1 MGLFDKLFGTRSER
15 EIKRIQ
21 PIADKVLALES
32 EYKALSDEALKAK
45 TTEFKGRLAQG
56 ETLDDLLPEAFA
68 AIREAADRGSGGAQH
83 DTRPAP
89 PGVCRRYYLLHQ

>member
-45 TTEFKGRLAQG
+45 TGEFKARYEKGHSWLLIVHWVQEAMLGFPG
-56 ETLDDLLPEAFA
+56 ELLFKEFETQCGKLKLEN
-68 AIREAADRGSGGAQH
+68 I
-83 DTRPAP
+83 
-89 PGVCRRYYLLHQ
+89 